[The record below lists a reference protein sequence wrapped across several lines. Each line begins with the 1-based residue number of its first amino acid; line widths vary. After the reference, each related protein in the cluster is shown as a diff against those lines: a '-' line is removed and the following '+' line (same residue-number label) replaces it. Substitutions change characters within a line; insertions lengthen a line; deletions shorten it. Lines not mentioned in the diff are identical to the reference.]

1 MSASAGP
8 AVAELVAVHRVFR
21 REFAVLPA
29 LVRGVADGDAERA
42 AVVAR
47 HARMILRGLRSHDD
61 GEDGA
66 LWPPL
71 LERAPGAAALLDR
84 LRIQHEAIATL
95 AERLEALLDAWDPG
109 RSAEAR
115 ERVAAAAGA
124 LHPMLAAH
132 LDVEDAQVLPLVET
146 YLTGPEWE
154 SVARPSRGV
163 IPRQQTPLMFGA
175 MLEEA
180 TEAERELLLAPV
192 PLPVRFL
199 LRTVGA
205 RKYRQYAAELRAEAD
220 PTGAAAD

>member
-29 LVRGVADGDAERA
+29 LVRGVGGGDAERA

-47 HARMILRGLRSHDD
+47 HARMILAGLRSHDD

-71 LERAPGAAALLDR
+71 LERAPDAAALLDR
-84 LRIQHEAIATL
+84 LRIQHTAISAL
-95 AERLEALLDAWDPG
+95 VESIEDLLDGWDPG
-109 RSAEAR
+109 GSAEAG
-115 ERVAAAAGA
+115 ERVATAAGG
-124 LHPMLAAH
+124 LYPMLAAH
-132 LDVEDAQVLPLVET
+132 LDAEDTQVLPLVEA

-154 SVARPSRGV
+154 AVARPSRGV

-205 RKYRQYAAELRAEAD
+205 RKYRQYAAELRAEND
-220 PTGAAAD
+220 PTEAAGS